1 MAQYTDQQMAA
12 FSKIAYFEQLN
23 DALQANGG
31 KPVSLG
37 DIRLTDGQKAELE
50 NIGFKYEDYKNW
62 KIVDVYDTNDKN
74 GFSCCTI
81 ETAPGKAAV
90 AFRGSEGFD
99 SDYGNVIHDW
109 TEADIGLLNSVQTE
123 QQAEVKKFLNSRKE
137 LLNQYDL
144 GMTGH
149 SLGGN
154 LADYATIV
162 SGRYGLSDNV
172 QQCLSLDGPGFSD
185 EFILTHAVEIARM
198 RGKMEHVQWSVVG
211 NMLNRLPLPIG
222 NNRIGDVTNKDGLEE
237 YNSASRH
244 DMQYL
249 KFNED
254 GSIAKGSMD
263 PLAVIGGIVSQTV
276 DHMPSFISNGLKAVA
291 QGLVLIGGWI
301 VNRDHVWEDIKKTIA
316 ARLGLNKTGKSGGGS
331 GGGHGFG
338 SSGANVI
345 RVSTEEMAAAVAEY
359 QNQKSRLMEALSSIE
374 NAARTLAQSWAGPSF
389 LAMSAKLTSTYKNLR
404 ESVTKIDDAIDEL
417 KKTINTMEKAEK
429 GIQSAMSSLETGT
442 SPFL

>member
-31 KPVSLG
+31 QPVSLG

-81 ETAPGKAAV
+81 ETSPGKAAV

-109 TEADIGLLNSVQTE
+109 VEADVGLLNSVQTE
-123 QQAEVKKFLNSRKE
+123 QQAEVNKFLSSRKE
-137 LLNQYDL
+137 LLNRYDL

-162 SGRYGLSDNV
+162 SGRYGLDDNV

-185 EFILTHAVEIARM
+185 EFIATHGIEIAHM

-211 NMLNRLPLPIG
+211 NLLNRLPLPEG
-222 NNRIGDVTNKDGLEE
+222 NNRIGDVANKDGLEE
-237 YNSASRH
+237 YSIVSRH
-244 DMQYL
+244 DLQYL
-249 KFNED
+249 RFNED
-254 GSIAKGSMD
+254 GTIAQGSKD
-263 PLAVIGGIVSQTV
+263 PLAIVGGIVSQVT
-276 DHMPSFISNGLKAVA
+276 DHMPSYISNGLKTFV
-291 QGLVLIGGWI
+291 QGGALIIGWF
-301 VNRDHVWEDIKKTIA
+301 VNKDHVWEDIKKTIA
-316 ARLGLNKTGKSGGGS
+316 ARLGLNKSGKSGGGGS
-331 GGGHGFG
+331 RGFG

-345 RVSTEEMAAAVAEY
+345 KVSTEEMAAAVAEY
-359 QNQKSRLMEALSSIE
+359 QNQKSRLMEALASCE
-374 NAARTLAQSWAGPSF
+374 NAAQTLARSWAGPSF
-389 LAMSAKLTSTYKNLR
+389 LQMSLKMASTYRNLR

-417 KKTINTMEKAEK
+417 KKTINTMERTEK
-429 GIQSAMSSLETGT
+429 SVQSAMASLDTGT